1 MRCTHGGQGLSQGS
15 CAHPGCS
22 THLKTMAN
30 GNDRCRQ
37 RHEQLVHFRVG
48 ARVDRSGGFVGD
60 IHAAWNERTLR
71 ENYCRQSS
79 TRGAPFA
86 ERTWQCVAWPSPDKV
101 TGARQLRSSCH
112 LPQPG
117 RLVSA
122 HNGVNNTYTT
132 SPQDRRQPW
141 HIPADTLPQWHRGR
155 HCVVHPTAAGRQ
167 R

>member
-1 MRCTHGGQGLSQGS
+1 MGSGYNRVLAHTPVAAPTSRRWQMEMTVAGRDMSSSCTFASVPGSTEAVASSATYTLHG
-15 CAHPGCS
+15 
-22 THLKTMAN
+22 T
-30 GNDRCRQ
+30 
-37 RHEQLVHFRVG
+37 
-48 ARVDRSGGFVGD
+48 
-60 IHAAWNERTLR
+60 NERTLS
-71 ENYCRQSS
+71 ENDCRYSS

-86 ERTWQCVAWPSPDKV
+86 ERTWQCVASPSPDKV
-101 TGARQLRSSCH
+101 TGARQLKSSCH

-122 HNGVNNTYTT
+122 HNGVNNTNTK